1 MWGRHEGGKIQG
13 PVCGTG
19 RPWGPRLGGAGALV
33 HLELDGEFVGA
44 EHEGGREEHSTLLL
58 SDRFGALPLTP
69 LDFLQKLQGGVRESR
84 SED

>member
-1 MWGRHEGGKIQG
+1 M
-13 PVCGTG
+13 
-19 RPWGPRLGGAGALV
+19 V